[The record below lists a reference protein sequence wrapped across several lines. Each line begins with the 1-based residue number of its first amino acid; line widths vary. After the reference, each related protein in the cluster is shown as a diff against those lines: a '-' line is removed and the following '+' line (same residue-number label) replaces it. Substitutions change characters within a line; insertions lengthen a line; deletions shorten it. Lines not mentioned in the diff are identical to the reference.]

1 MKLSLYDY
9 CVANGQES
17 LLTSWDTEKNKPT
30 HPEDVSTGAHYKA
43 WWTCARGH
51 SWQAAVYSRT
61 GGSGCPYCTGRR
73 AWIGENDLASQQ
85 PEIAAQWHPK
95 KNTLTAEQVTVG
107 SHHKVWWL
115 CAKGHQW
122 RAEVKT
128 RVSGTGCPY
137 CANRAVIPGENDL
150 ATTHPDLVR
159 EWVHG
164 RNKLSPK
171 EVTAGTTRK
180 AWWRCERGHE
190 WQATV
195 ASRAR
200 GVGCPICAGKVI
212 VPEENDLGS
221 RFPDVA
227 AEWHPTKN
235 GTLTPEKCSP
245 SSNRKVWWRC
255 PLGHEYQA
263 AVGARTVSGSDCP
276 FCAGRKVLVGFNDL
290 ATLEPAVAASWHP
303 TLNGT
308 LTPEDVT
315 TGSRRKVWWKCP
327 EGHSWKAVIYSR
339 ARSQKSG
346 CPVCA
351 GRVKEAQQVRYARLL
366 EKPQKAASATNRL
379 IK

>member
-1 MKLSLYDY
+1 MKLNFYDY
-9 CVANGQES
+9 CIANGQET
-17 LLTSWDTEKNKPT
+17 LLCSWDDEKNAPKR
-30 HPEDVSTGAHYKA
+30 PEDVSSGTHYKA
-43 WWTCARGH
+43 WWTCERGH
-51 SWQAAVYSRT
+51 SWQTAVYTRT
-61 GGSGCPYCTGRR
+61 GGSGCPYCAGRM
-73 AWIGENDLASQQ
+73 AWPGENDLASQQ

-107 SHHKVWWL
+107 SHHKAWWL
-115 CAKGHQW
+115 CEAGHEWQ
-122 RAEVKT
+122 AIVKS
-128 RVSGTGCPY
+128 RVGGTGCPY

-150 ATTHPDLVR
+150 ATTHPELAQ
-159 EWVHG
+159 EWALE
-164 RNKLSPK
+164 RNKWSPK
-171 EVTAGTTRK
+171 EITFGSTKK
-180 AWWRCERGHE
+180 AWWRCEKGHE

-212 VPEENDLGS
+212 VPEENDLVS
-221 RFPDVA
+221 RFPDIA
-227 AEWHPTKN
+227 AEWHPTRN
-235 GTLTPEKCSP
+235 GTLTPDRCSP
-245 SSNRKVWWRC
+245 SSNRKVWWLC

-303 TLNGT
+303 TLNGA

-327 EGHSWKAVIYSR
+327 EGHSWKAVVYSR

-346 CPVCA
+346 CPVCS

-366 EKPQKAASATNRL
+366 EKPQKTASAAV
-379 IK
+379 KQ